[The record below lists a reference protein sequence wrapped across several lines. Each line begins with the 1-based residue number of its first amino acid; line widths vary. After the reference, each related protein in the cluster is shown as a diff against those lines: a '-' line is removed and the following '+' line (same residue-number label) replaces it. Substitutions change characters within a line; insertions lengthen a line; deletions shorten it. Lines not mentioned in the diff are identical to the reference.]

1 MSTNH
6 RAGSSERLLAIAML
20 ASSIA
25 ITLLG
30 TTYVSAQE
38 FRMSAAQRELYE
50 KAKSEGEVTVWGPV
64 SNEVDW
70 IPAEFG
76 KRFPGIVVKPNGDLQ
91 AATKIITEARAGRQ
105 TIDVWTT
112 TIGNMLEVQKR
123 GLLAN
128 VDWTPGRIK
137 KDDIFFDGQGAA
149 TRNFVFTILYAKGKV
164 EEKDLPNT
172 WMDLLDLKWRGKLI
186 ATDFLAPRLMGF
198 LALEWGPEKTE
209 KWGRTLI
216 GDQKMI
222 ITNAPVQNFLRSG
235 ERVIA
240 VGNSVDQSFQF
251 TAEGVA
257 TGFQTNGTDAGR
269 PICFHGP

>member
-1 MSTNH
+1 MLI
-6 RAGSSERLLAIAML
+6 GSR
-20 ASSIA
+20 
-25 ITLLG
+25 
-30 TTYVSAQE
+30 
-38 FRMSAAQRELYE
+38 
-50 KAKSEGEVTVWGPV
+50 
-64 SNEVDW
+64 
-70 IPAEFG
+70 
-76 KRFPGIVVKPNGDLQ
+76 
-91 AATKIITEARAGRQ
+91 
-105 TIDVWTT
+105 
-112 TIGNMLEVQKR
+112 
-123 GLLAN
+123 
-128 VDWTPGRIK
+128 RIK

-172 WMDLLDLKWRGKLI
+172 WMDLLDPKWRGKLI

-257 TGFQTNGTDAGR
+257 TGFKLMELTPAGQFVSTVLKNSTHPNAAALLANWLASDDGRSTGVQFANWTEIRPGSASTLASEVQKAGIKVIFEDANNVEKLADYYKQFSPWVRGQ
-269 PICFHGP
+269 